1 MQVQTYTARIEPA
14 EEGGYDVFVPALPGC
29 VTQGDTYEEAMAMA
43 QQAIE
48 GFVEALVLA
57 GEPVPTEPQ
66 PEQPT
71 TVALHVQVP
80 AAA

>member
-1 MQVQTYTARIEPA
+1 MQVLTYTVRIEPA

-29 VTQGDTYEEAMAMA
+29 VTQSGTYEEAVAMA
-43 QQAIE
+43 QEAIE
-48 GFVEALVLA
+48 GFVEALSLA

-71 TVALHVQVP
+71 TVAVRVQVP
-80 AAA
+80 VAA